1 MIIRTIF
8 CSDWRMGTFQLIND
22 EEYGGYQWVQIP
34 QHYDAYRLDKD
45 REEAFNYKG
54 RAGYLFYE
62 TDLEEEE

>member
-1 MIIRTIF
+1 
-8 CSDWRMGTFQLIND
+8 MGTFQLIND